1 MAKAV
6 SINRSLQF
14 EQIVQKIAG
23 EKAAIYTESG
33 KKLFPTIREFL
44 TFCALLGYRHG
55 NKKPIDKSLGTED
68 IPGVIYE
75 DTEALEFIWLIGIS
89 ETADVNLLR
98 DGNERECAN
107 IFETYANGGL
117 ELISNKLTGSPEEG
131 WYSLLFEMTR
141 EVADG

>member
-14 EQIVQKIAG
+14 EQIVQKVAG

-55 NKKPIDKSLGTED
+55 IKKPIDKSIGTED
-68 IPGVIYE
+68 IQGLSTRIQRR
-75 DTEALEFIWLIGIS
+75 L
-89 ETADVNLLR
+89 NLF
-98 DGNERECAN
+98 G
-107 IFETYANGGL
+107 
-117 ELISNKLTGSPEEG
+117 
-131 WYSLLFEMTR
+131 
-141 EVADG
+141 

>member
-14 EQIVQKIAG
+14 EQIVQKVAG
-23 EKAAIYTESG
+23 EKAIIYEESG

-68 IPGVIYE
+68 IQGVIYE

-117 ELISNKLTGSPEEG
+117 ELISNKLAGSPEEG

-141 EVADG
+141 EVVDR

>member
-6 SINRSLQF
+6 SINRSLQY
-14 EQIVQKIAG
+14 EPIIQKIAG
-23 EKAAIYTESG
+23 EKAIIYEESG

-44 TFCALLGYRHG
+44 TFCALFGYRHG
-55 NKKPIDKSLGTED
+55 KKRPIDKSLGTED
-68 IPGVIYE
+68 IQGVIYE

-89 ETADVNLLR
+89 ETADVNLLK

-107 IFETYANGGL
+107 IFEAYANAGL
-117 ELISNKLTGSPEEG
+117 ELISNKLTASPEEG

-141 EVADG
+141 DVVEG

>member
-14 EQIVQKIAG
+14 EQIVQKVAG
-23 EKAAIYTESG
+23 EKAIIYEESG

-68 IPGVIYE
+68 IQGVIYE

-89 ETADVNLLR
+89 ETADVNLLK